1 MSPEL
6 RGLVKKEALERR
18 PTTRPPYWY
27 PLALPTYDGEEIA
40 DALEVM
46 LSYETTMGAR
56 TAEFERR
63 FAEAQGAPHGLMVNS
78 GSSADLLLMLAAT
91 DPTAPILPRG
101 STVLVPAVTWPTHVW
116 SVLMAGLQVR
126 LVDVD
131 PATLNITRETLEAA
145 YTPECSAV
153 FVVHLLGN
161 PCPMDEVV
169 AFCRDRKLELLE
181 DCCEA
186 LGASWGGRKVGTF
199 GLGGTYS
206 FFFAHHMM
214 TMEGGAIVTTDP
226 RIERSARLMRA
237 HGWARALPEASRP
250 PPPPGVDPRY
260 CFLNWGV
267 NFRPTEVA
275 AAFGLRQLDR
285 LPSMNAARAQRFADV
300 AQIFSEVGYR
310 TPVVREQAEPNWM
323 AVPLMPRDDVGG
335 AVATRE
341 RLVEVLEQGGVE
353 TRPVVAGNLA
363 RQPLPPALALETA
376 PSLVGAD
383 HVHRAGLYVGL
394 TIGPDPSTR
403 LREVL
408 TPLRSSSP
416 FGSVPKAGGQH
427 D

>member
-6 RGLVKKEALERR
+6 RALVMKEALERR
-18 PTTRPPYWY
+18 PTTRANYWY

-56 TAEFERR
+56 TLEFERR
-63 FAEAQGAPHGLMVNS
+63 FAEAQGAAHGLMVNS

-131 PATLNITRETLEAA
+131 PRTLNITRETLEAA
-145 YTPECSAV
+145 YTADCSAV

-161 PCPMDEVV
+161 PCPMDEVL
-169 AFCRDRKLELLE
+169 AFCRDHRLELLE

-214 TMEGGAIVTTDP
+214 TMEGGAIVTNDP

-237 HGWARALPEASRP
+237 HGWARALPEAARP
-250 PPPPGVDPRY
+250 LPPPGVDPRY

-275 AAFGLRQLDR
+275 AAFGLRQLER
-285 LPSMNAARAQRFADV
+285 LAHMNRIRAQRFVDI
-300 AQIFSEVGYR
+300 AQIFAGVGYR
-310 TPVVREQAEPNWM
+310 TPLVHPQAEPNWM
-323 AVPLMPRDDVGG
+323 AVPLMPDG
-335 AVATRE
+335 AFPTRVPPRE
-341 RLVEVLEQGGVE
+341 ELVSRLEAGGVE

-363 RQPLPPALALETA
+363 RQPLPSALSLAAA
-376 PSLVGAD
+376 PSLAGAD
-383 HVHRAGLYVGL
+383 QVHRDGLYVGL
-394 TIGPDPSTR
+394 TLGPDPCDR
-403 LREVL
+403 LRSL
-408 TPLRSSSP
+408 LGSP
-416 FGSVPKAGGQH
+416 
-427 D
+427 

>member
-6 RGLVKKEALERR
+6 RALVMKEALERR
-18 PTTRPPYWY
+18 PTTRAEYWH

-56 TAEFERR
+56 TLEFERR
-63 FAEAQGAPHGLMVNS
+63 FAAYNGGAHALMVNS

-131 PATLNITRETLEAA
+131 PSTLNISRETLEAA
-145 YTPECSAV
+145 YSPDCSAL

-161 PCPMDEVV
+161 PCPMDDVV
-169 AFCRDRKLELLE
+169 AFCRDHKLELLE

-186 LGASWGGRKVGTF
+186 LGASWNGRKVGTF

-214 TMEGGAIVTTDP
+214 TMEGGAIVTRDP

-237 HGWARALPEASRP
+237 HGWARALPEDVRPAP
-250 PPPPGVDPRY
+250 PPNVDPRY
-260 CFLNWGV
+260 CFVNWGV

-275 AAFGLRQLDR
+275 AAFGLRQLTR
-285 LPSMNAARAQRFADV
+285 LPEMNRVRAERFTGMSRV
-300 AQIFSEVGYR
+300 FSEIGYR
-310 TPVVREQAEPNWM
+310 TPRVLPGAEPNWM
-323 AVPLMPRDDVGG
+323 AVPLMPDENTSG
-335 AVATRE
+335 ALSREELVA
-341 RLVEVLEQGGVE
+341 RLEAGGVE
-353 TRPVVAGNLA
+353 TRPIVAGNLA
-363 RQPLPPALALETA
+363 RQPLPAALPLMTSS
-376 PSLVGAD
+376 SLAGAD
-383 HVHRAGLYVGL
+383 VVHSRGLYVGL
-394 TIGPDPSTR
+394 TTGADPCAR
-403 LREVL
+403 LRTVL
-408 TPLRSSSP
+408 RGAPGSEASP
-416 FGSVPKAGGQH
+416 FDASRGS
-427 D
+427 